1 MSDYLLTGAISNAVN
16 FPSITAEEAPKLKP
30 FIELA
35 EKGGLICQLGEF
47 VVDRAC
53 RDAAAWPGHVRVAV
67 NISATHLRAGTLA
80 ATVRSALMEAGL
92 DPARL
97 EIEITE
103 SAILEDDERS
113 LQTLHALRALGIGI
127 ALDDFGTGFSSLSY
141 LSRFPIDKIKL
152 DRSFIATMASERSS
166 AAIVPATAAIARA
179 LDIRT
184 TAEGVESEDQL
195 VLLRAA
201 GIDEAQGFLLGR
213 PKPADEWTFDD
224 LAAGKAAREAA

>member
-1 MSDYLLTGAISNAVN
+1 
-16 FPSITAEEAPKLKP
+16 
-30 FIELA
+30 
-35 EKGGLICQLGEF
+35 
-47 VVDRAC
+47 
-53 RDAAAWPGHVRVAV
+53 
-67 NISATHLRAGTLA
+67 
-80 ATVRSALMEAGL
+80 
-92 DPARL
+92 
-97 EIEITE
+97 
-103 SAILEDDERS
+103 
-113 LQTLHALRALGIGI
+113 
-127 ALDDFGTGFSSLSY
+127 
-141 LSRFPIDKIKL
+141 
-152 DRSFIATMASERSS
+152 MASERSS